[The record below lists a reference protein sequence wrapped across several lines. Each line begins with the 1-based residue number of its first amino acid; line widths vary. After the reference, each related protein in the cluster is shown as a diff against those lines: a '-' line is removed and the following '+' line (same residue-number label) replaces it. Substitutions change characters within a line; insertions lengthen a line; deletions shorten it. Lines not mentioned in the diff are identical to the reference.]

1 MTKGQYKVMSDNKP
15 KVLVIDDEADIR
27 HLLTMTLIQ
36 MGLDVSSSKDL
47 TDAKQQLSEE
57 KFHFCLT
64 DLKLPDGNGLDFV
77 KFVRK
82 SYPHMPI
89 AVITAF
95 GSTDNAIEAMK
106 LGAFDFLAK
115 PIDLSH
121 LRQLLKHAFK
131 YVDGK
136 QTEPQA
142 PFTFLAGR
150 SEEINKLREKMVKI
164 RGSQAPIVIEGE
176 KGTEKERLAQILHEQ
191 SSRSDHAEVFIDCS
205 SQTPEALEQLLL
217 ARSENQ
223 ESLLYQANN
232 STLIISNIHTLS
244 IITQKK
250 FLHAIEQKKFPVE
263 SEHGEEPFDIRIIV
277 CTEKPLIEYV
287 HTHQLRDDL
296 YFRLNVIQLRIPSIT
311 QRLVDLD
318 VLIDSYL
325 EELDDTKQLSDK
337 ARKLLHQY
345 QFPFNYRELE
355 NILEKACAL
364 SESHIIEE
372 ADLLIAKSED
382 SGTTKI
388 ESEST
393 PSHLNQNGYVRSS
406 LPLDQFIEKVEKAEI
421 EKALNETRWNRTE
434 AAKLLG
440 ISFRTIRYKMKK
452 LGIE

>member
-1 MTKGQYKVMSDNKP
+1 MSQNKP
-15 KVLVIDDEADIR
+15 KVLIIDDEADIR

-47 TDAKQQLSEE
+47 TDAKKQLAEE
-57 KFHFCLT
+57 EFHFCLT

-77 KFVRK
+77 KYVRK
-82 SYPHMPI
+82 QYPHMPI

-131 YVDGK
+131 YVDGN

-142 PFTFLAGR
+142 PFTFLAGS
-150 SEEINKLREKMVKI
+150 SEPINKLREKMVKI

-191 SSRSDHAEVFIDCS
+191 SSRSDQEEIFLDCS
-205 SQTPEALEQLLL
+205 SQSPEELEKMLFHRNEQ
-217 ARSENQ
+217 Q
-223 ESLLYQANN
+223 DCLLYQANN
-232 STLIISNIHTLS
+232 STLILSNIHELS

-250 FLHAIEQKKFPVE
+250 LLHAIEQKKFPVE
-263 SEHGEEPFDIRIIV
+263 SEHSDEPLDIRFII
-277 CTEKPLIEYV
+277 CTEKPLIDYV
-287 HTHQLRDDL
+287 HTHQLREDL
-296 YFRLNVIQLRIPSIT
+296 FFRLNVIQLKIPAIT
-311 QRLVDLD
+311 QRLSDLD
-318 VLIDSYL
+318 TLIDSYL
-325 EELDDTKQLSDK
+325 DELSETKKISSK
-337 ARKLLHQY
+337 ARELLRNY
-345 QFPFNYRELE
+345 EFPFNYRELE

-364 SESHIIEE
+364 SESDSIEE
-372 ADLLIAKSED
+372 SDLILAQNEDVQSTKPRQESVKSGFNRGD
-382 SGTTKI
+382 
-388 ESEST
+388 
-393 PSHLNQNGYVRSS
+393 
-406 LPLDQFIEKVEKAEI
+406 LPLDQFIEKIEKAEI

>member
-1 MTKGQYKVMSDNKP
+1 MSQNKP

-47 TDAKQQLSEE
+47 TDAKQQLTEE
-57 KFHFCLT
+57 QFHFCLT

-77 KFVRK
+77 KYVRK
-82 SYPHMPI
+82 QYPHMPI

-115 PIDLSH
+115 PIDLAH

-131 YVDGK
+131 YVDGT

-142 PFTFLAGR
+142 PFTFLAGG
-150 SEEINKLREKMVKI
+150 SEAITKLREKMVKI

-176 KGTEKERLAQILHEQ
+176 RGTEKERLAQILHEQ
-191 SSRSDHAEVFIDCS
+191 SSRSDQTEIFLDCS
-205 SQTPEALEQLLL
+205 SKNQESLEQLLFHKN
-217 ARSENQ
+217 EQ
-223 ESLLYQANN
+223 QDCLLFQANN
-232 STLIISNIHTLS
+232 STLILSNIHMLS

-250 FLHAIEQKKFPVE
+250 LLHAIEQKKFPIE
-263 SEHGEEPFDIRIIV
+263 SEHTDVPLDIRLII
-277 CTEKPLIEYV
+277 CTEKPLIDYV

-296 YFRLNVIQLRIPSIT
+296 YFRLNVIQMKVPSIM
-311 QRLVDLD
+311 QRLTDLD
-318 VLIDSYL
+318 TLIDSYL
-325 EELDDTKQLSDK
+325 EELSETKQISPE
-337 ARKLLHQY
+337 ARSHLKTY
-345 QFPFNYRELE
+345 EFPFNYRELE

-364 SESHIIEE
+364 SESDLIAES
-372 ADLLIAKSED
+372 DLLIAQGEELEPEKVQHTSNTD
-382 SGTTKI
+382 GLSRG
-388 ESEST
+388 
-393 PSHLNQNGYVRSS
+393 N
-406 LPLDQFIEKVEKAEI
+406 LPLDQFIEKIEKAEI

-440 ISFRTIRYKMKK
+440 ITFRTIRYKMKK

>member
-1 MTKGQYKVMSDNKP
+1 MSESKP
-15 KVLVIDDEADIR
+15 RVLIIDDEADIR

-47 TDAKQQLSEE
+47 TDAKKQLTEE

-77 KFVRK
+77 KYVRK
-82 SYPHMPI
+82 QYPDMPV

-115 PIDLSH
+115 PIDLAH

-131 YVDGK
+131 YVNRDTK
-136 QTEPQA
+136 DSP
-142 PFTFLAGR
+142 PPYTFLAGK
-150 SEEINKLREKMVKI
+150 SSEINLLRQQMIKI
-164 RGSQAPIVIEGE
+164 RSSQAPVILEGE
-176 KGTEKERLAQILHEQ
+176 KGTEKEILAQIIHEQ
-191 SSRSDHAEVFIDCS
+191 SSRSDKDAVFLDCS
-205 SQTPEALEQLLL
+205 SQTAEDLEYWLFHKNEQTDCLI
-217 ARSENQ
+217 
-223 ESLLYQANN
+223 YQANN
-232 STLIISNIHTLS
+232 STLILSNTHKLS

-250 FLHAIEQKKFPVE
+250 LLHAIENKKFPVE
-263 SEHGEEPFDIRIIV
+263 SERTDEPLDIRIMV

-287 HTHQLRDDL
+287 NSHKLREDL
-296 YFRLNVIQLRIPSIT
+296 YFRLNVISVHIPSLKERIEDMDT
-311 QRLVDLD
+311 
-318 VLIDSYL
+318 LIDCYL
-325 EELDDTKQLSDK
+325 DEIDSEKQLSSS
-337 ARKLLHQY
+337 ARKALHQY
-345 QFPFNYRELE
+345 DFPFNYRELE

-364 SESHIIEE
+364 SESPVIEE
-372 ADLLIAKSED
+372 SDLLLAQND
-382 SGTTKI
+382 SLKTH
-388 ESEST
+388 S
-393 PSHLNQNGYVRSS
+393 LNHDHSANGFNRGD
-406 LPLDQFIEKVEKAEI
+406 LPLDQFVEKIEKAEI

>member
-1 MTKGQYKVMSDNKP
+1 
-15 KVLVIDDEADIR
+15 
-27 HLLTMTLIQ
+27 MTLIQ

-47 TDAKQQLSEE
+47 TDAKKQLTEE
-57 KFHFCLT
+57 QFHFCLT

-77 KFVRK
+77 KYVRK
-82 SYPHMPI
+82 QYPHMPI

-115 PIDLSH
+115 PIDLAH

-131 YVDGK
+131 YVDGT

-142 PFTFLAGR
+142 PFTFLAGQ
-150 SEEINKLREKMVKI
+150 SEPITKLREKMVKI

-176 KGTEKERLAQILHEQ
+176 RGTEKERLAQILHEQ
-191 SSRSDHAEVFIDCS
+191 SSRSDHAEVFLDCS
-205 SQTPEALEQLLL
+205 SQNQETLEQLMFHK
-217 ARSENQ
+217 NDQ
-223 ESLLYQANN
+223 QDCLLYQANN
-232 STLIISNIHTLS
+232 STLILSNIHMLS

-250 FLHAIEQKKFPVE
+250 LLHAIEQKKFPIE
-263 SEHGEEPFDIRIIV
+263 SDHSDEPLDIRLMI

-296 YFRLNVIQLRIPSIT
+296 YFRVNVIQIKVPSIT
-311 QRLVDLD
+311 QRPSDMDL
-318 VLIDSYL
+318 LIDSYL
-325 EELDDTKQLSDK
+325 EELSEGKDISDK
-337 ARKLLHQY
+337 ARDLLKNY
-345 QFPFNYRELE
+345 EFPFNYRELE

-364 SESHIIEE
+364 SDSDTIEE
-372 ADLLIAKSED
+372 SDLLLAQSEELEPKKVRKENTN
-382 SGTTKI
+382 SG
-388 ESEST
+388 
-393 PSHLNQNGYVRSS
+393 LQRGD
-406 LPLDQFIEKVEKAEI
+406 LPLDQFIEKIEKAEI

>member
-1 MTKGQYKVMSDNKP
+1 MSQNKP
-15 KVLVIDDEADIR
+15 KVLIIDDEADIR

-47 TDAKQQLSEE
+47 TDAKKQLTEE
-57 KFHFCLT
+57 PFHFCLT

-82 SYPHMPI
+82 QYPHMPI

-115 PIDLSH
+115 PIDLAH

-131 YVDGK
+131 YVNGK

-142 PFTFLAGR
+142 PFTFLAGS
-150 SEEINKLREKMVKI
+150 SEAITKLREKMVKI
-164 RGSQAPIVIEGE
+164 RGSQAPIIIQGE
-176 KGTEKERLAQILHEQ
+176 RGTEKERLAQILHEQ
-191 SSRSDHAEVFIDCS
+191 SSRSDQTEVFLDCS
-205 SQTPEALEQLLL
+205 SQSQEALEQLFFHKH
-217 ARSENQ
+217 EQQ
-223 ESLLYQANN
+223 ECLLYQANN
-232 STLIISNIHTLS
+232 STLILSNIHMLS

-250 FLHAIEQKKFPVE
+250 LLHAIEQKKLPIE
-263 SEHGEEPFDIRIIV
+263 SEHSDEPLDLRLIV
-277 CTEKPLIEYV
+277 CTEKALIDYV

-296 YFRLNVIQLRIPSIT
+296 YFRLNVIQIKVPSIT
-311 QRLVDLD
+311 QRLSDLD
-318 VLIDSYL
+318 MLIDSYL
-325 EELDDTKQLSDK
+325 DELSEGKKISTK
-337 ARKLLHQY
+337 ARKILHNY
-345 QFPFNYRELE
+345 EFPFNYRELE

-364 SESHIIEE
+364 SETDTIDVP
-372 ADLLIAKSED
+372 DLLLAQSEELEPEKMRQNNTVT
-382 SGTTKI
+382 G
-388 ESEST
+388 
-393 PSHLNQNGYVRSS
+393 LNRGD
-406 LPLDQFIEKVEKAEI
+406 LPLDQFIEKIEKAEI

-440 ISFRTIRYKMKK
+440 ITFRTIRYKMKK